1 MIFECN
7 GGHVFMRNTCINIDA
22 KDGLFEVLIKDD
34 NMKIEYKVLTPI
46 LINCGGLYAARIFN
60 LFSGHEHHQRNRYI
74 KGDYY
79 SYTGR

>member
-1 MIFECN
+1 MSQLKNDFECN

-60 LFSGHEHHQRNRYI
+60 SSSQDMSIIREI
-74 KGDYY
+74 VI
-79 SYTGR
+79 